1 MIKVRAH
8 TCYLGR
14 TGYAAHARSFFR
26 ELSKHV
32 DLRVR
37 NFTWDGNPDYIND
50 TDLSILDKITLAD
63 NEGRFADYV
72 LPYSFPN
79 HDWKHKSFDDF
90 EADVDIVLMDADH
103 HYFYEEHTAKIK
115 IAYTVWE
122 STLIQENFFNQLLKF
137 DYLWVATEWH
147 KEMAVD
153 QGYPAHRVFVVNE
166 GVSQEFFEDP
176 VISNNSPFRFM
187 FFGRWD
193 YRKAVPEIIGSFLEA
208 FPTEDVE
215 LILSADNP
223 FSVDGFNSTEERLA
237 HYLFNDSRIKVK
249 HFLSREDYVDYIRTG
264 DVLITCARSEGWN
277 IPLIEAM
284 AAGTPVIYSDW
295 GAQLE
300 FAKGKGTPVKISKEL
315 PAKIGADLG
324 FAGEIPGNYAEP
336 DFKDLVEKLKE
347 SYSDHISKKTE
358 AVIAANEIRE
368 RFSWEKVGVD
378 GFNVLKQLTL
388 VKDSTKKEGE
398 LAIVLAHA
406 DTEEKRFLLKRNLIS
421 LKNQGFTTLIS
432 THIPVSDEIEEL
444 ADIVVYD
451 KDNPIVYQEEYEK
464 LSPMIPIFSMSYP
477 SFNLT
482 YPFDYNH
489 GFAALKLIKNG
500 VAVAVA
506 GGYEISHM
514 VNYDYVITNERTLEK
529 HRRELENNDLISY
542 RWDAADSL
550 NSAFFSARSKALHD
564 ALLRFDTKE
573 SYFSF
578 ENKVI
583 LEDVLYEICKEANL
597 KVSKLDLKEAME
609 GNLINGVILPTFPYI
624 KTKKGST
631 YLYLSRDESGN
642 KYIMLMGADYTND
655 LTLRIVYGADASQF
669 KVENGG
675 TVFVS
680 IPDEVLRNG
689 ITVKIL
695 ELGIEKN
702 FDDLGKM
709 ASCSISDP
717 SIVKQLDSSPVEPI
731 VRTHYINGP
740 YAEILGEG
748 EDEYLVEFIDSKRNE
763 TVFESVIRTNH
774 WVRCNRRY
782 LVNWIIR
789 VTSKATGK
797 VWEDVFD
804 IRGKRVFVSIDSSAL
819 GDTLAWFPHIA
830 EFKKQYGCDVI
841 VSTFKNNLYR
851 DLYPELEFVEP
862 GHSVPGLY
870 AAYQIGWYYGEDNEP
885 NMDHHPRDFRKIPMQ
900 ATTTDIL
907 GIEHFNLRSRL
918 NVPDGP
924 SPYDTPYV
932 CLGIHSTA
940 QAKYWNNSEGWQEVT
955 DYFLSKGWKVVV
967 LSHEGDGY
975 MGNHYPSGITQKVGE
990 HSLENAMLHLK
1001 HCEMFVGLSSGLSWL
1016 SWTVGAPTT
1025 IVGGFSWPVTEVE
1038 DDSVI
1043 RIFKGGVCNG
1053 CFNWSRLDPGDW
1065 NWCPKHKGTLK
1076 QFECTRSIT
1085 GSDVT
1090 LEIEKYFVLGK
1101 STKTTETIVQESYQ
1115 MGMVQN
1121 HKEII
1126 NAAKFIRSLE
1136 IKNFMEIGTDQ
1147 GGTFAIWSK
1156 VAKEDGL
1163 RISLDLP
1170 HGQFGRDDYDVIRRD
1185 EYLKSLGS
1193 NVHMIHGDSHSLE
1206 AKERIAGIIGDQ
1218 KLDFLFIDGDHTYEG
1233 VKDDFEHYKQYVKP
1247 GGWIGFHDIKDT
1259 EFHRNANCRVDQL
1272 WVELEG
1278 EKIEYLETRP
1288 DFGGHYGGIGFIQ
1301 V

>member
-37 NFTWDGNPDYIND
+37 NFTWDGNPDYLND

-63 NEGRFADYV
+63 NEGRFADYA

-79 HDWKHKSFDDF
+79 HDWKHKNFDDF

-103 HYFYEEHTAKIK
+103 HYFYEDHTAKVK

-147 KEMAVD
+147 KEMAVN
-153 QGYPAHRVFVVNE
+153 QGYPEYRVFVVNE
-166 GVSQEFFEDP
+166 GVSEEFFEDP
-176 VISNNSPFRFM
+176 VISNNSPFKFM

-193 YRKAVPEIIGSFLEA
+193 YRKAVPEIIGSFLKA
-208 FPTEDVE
+208 FPTEEVE

-249 HFLSREDYVDYIRTG
+249 HFLSREEYVDYIRTG

-324 FAGEIPGNYAEP
+324 YAGSIPGNYAEP
-336 DFKDLVEKLKE
+336 DFEDLVEKLKDC
-347 SYSDHISKKTE
+347 YHNHISKKTD
-358 AVIAANEIRE
+358 AVIAANEIRKN
-368 RFSWEKVGVD
+368 FSWEKVGID
-378 GFNVLKQLTL
+378 GFNVLKQLIHTQTQDKR
-388 VKDSTKKEGE
+388 KDEI
-398 LAIVLAHA
+398 AIVLSHA
-406 DTEEKRFLLKRNLIS
+406 DTEEKVHLLKRNLVA
-421 LKNQGFTTLIS
+421 LKNQGFATLVS
-432 THIPVSDEIEEL
+432 THVPVNEDIEEL

-451 KDNPIVYQEEYEK
+451 KDNPVVYQKEYET
-464 LSPMIPIFSMSYP
+464 LSSFIPVLLMSYTG
-477 SFNLT
+477 FDLV
-482 YPFDYNH
+482 YPFDFNH

-500 VAVAVA
+500 LAAA
-506 GGYEISHM
+506 LASDYQTSHF
-514 VNYDYVITNERTLEK
+514 VNYDYVITNEKTLVK
-529 HRRELENNDLISY
+529 HREELENHDLVSY
-542 RWDAADSL
+542 RWDASDSI
-550 NSAFFSARSKALHD
+550 NSAFFSAKTKKLLD
-564 ALLRFDTKE
+564 ALLPYSTKE
-573 SYFSF
+573 SYFKF

-583 LEDVLYEICKEANL
+583 LEEVLYEICKESQL
-597 KVSKLDLKEAME
+597 TVSKLELSSAVE
-609 GNLINGVILPTFPYI
+609 GNILNGFILPTFPYI
-624 KTKKGST
+624 KTKNGNVHLYLCREDCGGT
-631 YLYLSRDESGN
+631 YLF
-642 KYIMLMGADYTND
+642 LMGVDYMD
-655 LTLRIVYGADASQF
+655 ELTLKVIAGNSASQF
-669 KVENGG
+669 KTKHGNA
-675 TVFVS
+675 VFVE
-680 IPDEVLRNG
+680 IPEETIVNG
-689 ITVKIL
+689 LKVKVP
-695 ELGIEKN
+695 ELNVEEF
-702 FDDLGKM
+702 FDAGTKR
-709 ASCSISDP
+709 ASCKITEP
-717 SIVKQLDSSPVEPI
+717 SLIKQLSDSPIEPI
-731 VRTHYINGP
+731 IKVHYINGP
-740 YAEILGEG
+740 YVEVLGEG
-748 EDEYLVEFIDSKRNE
+748 DDTYKVEFIDSANDFL
-763 TVFESVIRTNH
+763 VFESNIKANH
-774 WVRCNRRY
+774 WVRCNRKY
-782 LVNWIIR
+782 LVKWLIR
-789 VTSKATGK
+789 VTNQRTGK
-797 VWEDVFD
+797 VWEDRFD
-804 IRGKRVFVSIDSSAL
+804 LKGKRVYVSIDSSAL
-819 GDTLAWFPHIA
+819 GDTLAWFPHIS
-830 EFKKQYGCDVI
+830 EFKKQYECEVI

-851 DLYPELEFVEP
+851 ELYPELTLAEP
-862 GHSVPGLY
+862 GESVPGVY
-870 AAYQIGWYYGEDNEP
+870 AAYQIGWYYDERNEP

-900 ATTTDIL
+900 ATTADIL
-907 GIEHFNLRSRL
+907 GIDHFNLKARL
-918 NVPDGP
+918 TVPDGP

-940 QAKYWNNSEGWQEVT
+940 QAKYWNNPEGWQEVT

-1025 IVGGFSWPVTEVE
+1025 IIGGFSWPVTEV
-1038 DDSVI
+1038 DDESVV

-1053 CFNWSRLDPGDW
+1053 CFNWSRLDAGDW
-1065 NWCPKHKGTLK
+1065 NWCPAHKGTTR

-1101 STKTTETIVQESYQ
+1101 STKTDETIVQESYQ

-1126 NAAKFIRSLE
+1126 NAARFVRSLG

-1170 HGQFGRDDYDVIRRD
+1170 HGDFGRDDYDVVKRD
-1185 EYLKSLGS
+1185 NYLISLGA
-1193 NVHMIHGDSHSLE
+1193 NVHMIHGDSHSVD
-1206 AKERIAGIIGDQ
+1206 AKKRVAEIIGDQ

-1233 VKDDFEHYKQYVKP
+1233 VKDDFEHYKQYVKL

-1272 WVELEG
+1272 WAELKG

-1288 DFGGHYGGIGFIQ
+1288 DFGAHYGGIGFIR